1 MLSFSEVMFCN
12 QIKYMFLFSCGGYL
26 RKYRAREIA
35 QSVKNL
41 PSRQEDLSSFHPQ
54 NPYFKTRR

>member
-1 MLSFSEVMFCN
+1 MFCN
-12 QIKYMFLFSCGGYL
+12 QFKYMFLFSCGGYL

-35 QSVKNL
+35 QSVKSL
-41 PSRQEDLSSFHPQ
+41 PSKQEDLSSFHPQ